1 MYRVEGQPWGHQD
14 DWVTPTCAKRT
25 QRWILRSVSPMD
37 SLIWGFLGVV
47 PHELDALFH
56 GQSQSQMDDWGY
68 PYDLGNL
75 HIVPKALKSLDQNH
89 TIPKT
94 LRLDP
99 KVFLFVVI
107 DKVVITV

>member
-1 MYRVEGQPWGHQD
+1 MGSPRRLGHPNVCQAYPALD
-14 DWVTPTCAKRT
+14 PA
-25 QRWILRSVSPMD
+25 I
-37 SLIWGFLGVV
+37 IWGVLGVV